1 MGYTPLMYSVKD
13 NRVFVAE
20 RFLDMGMDINI
31 KGTMLYGLAFIEF
44 SSRSAESIVF
54 DIGLSIYSKAK
65 IRGLEACDRLEKLSW
80 ISLKIVDK

>member
-31 KGTMLYGLAFIEF
+31 KG
-44 SSRSAESIVF
+44 
-54 DIGLSIYSKAK
+54 K
-65 IRGLEACDRLEKLSW
+65 
-80 ISLKIVDK
+80 